1 MGIFQA
7 EVWDGGDHEKGW
19 LRHRINGDK
28 RPWGWKGDGR
38 VVQDVNEE
46 RQKSVLPI
54 SVPK

>member
-1 MGIFQA
+1 MGMIMR
-7 EVWDGGDHEKGW
+7 K
-19 LRHRINGDK
+19 GDK
-28 RPWGWKGDGR
+28 RAWGWKGDGR